1 MKQLNEDMKTKQF
14 KHIYLLWGEE
24 AYLRKQY
31 RDRLREALAE
41 GDTMNCHYFEG
52 KDVRPGEIIDLAET
66 LPFLAQRRVIVME
79 NSGLFKKGGETLAEY
94 AGNIAETACL
104 IFVETEVDKRSR
116 L

>member
-41 GDTMNCHYFEG
+41 G
-52 KDVRPGEIIDLAET
+52 VP
-66 LPFLAQRRVIVME
+66 LPEKL
-79 NSGLFKKGGETLAEY
+79 
-94 AGNIAETACL
+94 
-104 IFVETEVDKRSR
+104 
-116 L
+116 